1 MPQGQA
7 REKSLF
13 CDSPFR
19 LQEMRYKMKEKKQLW
34 KGIAIG
40 FAVTLVVIQAVM
52 FCNSFLNSRVREE
65 KQVNLT
71 DEAVQEKLTEI
82 EGLMNDYF
90 LDELDEEQIET
101 WLYKGAVAGLG
112 DPYAAYYTVEEY
124 QSLLD
129 STNGSYCGI
138 GVEISQNINT
148 GIVTVARVF
157 EDGPAMEAGLRPGDI
172 LYKVGDMEVT
182 GMDLTMVVSQIKGE
196 ENTKV
201 LISVARE
208 GEEDY
213 LEFQVERRTIEIQTV
228 GSAMLEDQIGYISIT
243 SFDDVTTDQFMKALD
258 ELETQGIKG
267 LIVDLRGNGGG
278 LVSSVCAIL
287 DRLLPEGLIVYTED
301 KYGNREEETS
311 DAEHYFDKP
320 LAVLVN
326 GNSASASEIFA
337 GAIKDYG
344 IGTLVG
350 TKTYGKGIVQKIY
363 PLHDGT
369 AVKLTVSKY
378 YTPKGNNIHE
388 IGIEPDVEIDLEEAL
403 KKEAVV
409 PLGEDNQLQKAMEVL
424 RPEIEKQ

>member
-1 MPQGQA
+1 
-7 REKSLF
+7 
-13 CDSPFR
+13 
-19 LQEMRYKMKEKKQLW
+19 MRQPLSAVGDEEDMDEKKQLW

-40 FAVTLVVIQAVM
+40 FAVTVIVIQAVM
-52 FCNSFLNSRVREE
+52 FGNKILTGAFGKGKSEE
-65 KQVNLT
+65 VNLT
-71 DEAVQEKLTEI
+71 NQEIQDKLTEI
-82 EGLMNDYF
+82 EALMNNYF

-112 DPYAAYYTVEEY
+112 DPYAAYYTEEEY
-124 QSLLD
+124 QSLRD

-157 EDGPAMEAGLRPGDI
+157 EDGPAMEAGLQPGDI

-182 GMDLTMVVSQIKGE
+182 GVDLTMVVSQIKGE
-196 ENTKV
+196 ENTQV
-201 LISVARE
+201 TISVVRE

-213 LEFQVERRTIEIQTV
+213 LELQVERRTIEIRTV
-228 GSAMLEDQIGYISIT
+228 SSAMLEDRIGYISIT
-243 SFDDVTTDQFMKALD
+243 SFDDVTTDQFIKALD
-258 ELETQGIKG
+258 ELEAQGMDG
-267 LIVDLRGNGGG
+267 LIVDLRDNGGG

-301 KYGNREEETS
+301 KYGNREEEHS

-363 PLHDGT
+363 PLQDGT

-388 IGIEPDVEIDLEEAL
+388 IGIEPDMEIDLEEAL

-409 PLGEDNQLQKAMEVL
+409 PLEKDNQLQKAKELLLGKME
-424 RPEIEKQ
+424 

>member
-1 MPQGQA
+1 MN
-7 REKSLF
+7 
-13 CDSPFR
+13 
-19 LQEMRYKMKEKKQLW
+19 EKKQLW

-52 FCNSFLNSRVREE
+52 FCNSLLKSRVREE

-172 LYKVGDMEVT
+172 LYKVGDAEVT

-243 SFDDVTTDQFMKALD
+243 SFDDVPTDQFTKALD

-388 IGIEPDVEIDLEEAL
+388 IGIEPDVEIDLRKL
-403 KKEAVV
+403 
-409 PLGEDNQLQKAMEVL
+409 
-424 RPEIEKQ
+424 

>member
-1 MPQGQA
+1 MN
-7 REKSLF
+7 
-13 CDSPFR
+13 
-19 LQEMRYKMKEKKQLW
+19 EKKQLW

-40 FAVTLVVIQAVM
+40 FAVTLVVIQAVL
-52 FCNSFLNSRVREE
+52 FCNSLLKSRVREE

-172 LYKVGDMEVT
+172 LYKVGDAEVT

-403 KKEAVV
+403 KKEVVV
-409 PLGEDNQLQKAMEVL
+409 PLGEDNQVQKALEVL

>member
-1 MPQGQA
+1 LRQPLSAVGDEEDM
-7 REKSLF
+7 
-13 CDSPFR
+13 D
-19 LQEMRYKMKEKKQLW
+19 EKKQLW

-40 FAVTLVVIQAVM
+40 FAVTVIVIQAVM
-52 FCNSFLNSRVREE
+52 FGNKILTGAFGKGKPEE
-65 KQVNLT
+65 VNLT
-71 DEAVQEKLTEI
+71 NQEIQEKLTEI
-82 EGLMNDYF
+82 EALMNNYF

-112 DPYAAYYTVEEY
+112 DPYAAYYTEEEY
-124 QSLLD
+124 QSLRD

-157 EDGPAMEAGLRPGDI
+157 EDGPAMEAGLQPGDI

-182 GMDLTMVVSQIKGE
+182 GVDLTMVVSQIKGE
-196 ENTKV
+196 ENTQV
-201 LISVARE
+201 TISVVRE

-213 LEFQVERRTIEIQTV
+213 LELQVERRTIEIRTV
-228 GSAMLEDQIGYISIT
+228 SSAMLEDRIGYISIT
-243 SFDDVTTDQFMKALD
+243 SFDDVTTDQFIKALD
-258 ELETQGIKG
+258 ELEAQGMDG
-267 LIVDLRGNGGG
+267 LIVDLRDNGGG

-301 KYGNREEETS
+301 KYGNREEEHS

-363 PLHDGT
+363 PLQDGT

-388 IGIEPDVEIDLEEAL
+388 IGIEPDVEIDLEESL

-409 PLGEDNQLQKAMEVL
+409 PLEKDNQLQKAKELVLEKME
-424 RPEIEKQ
+424 

>member
-1 MPQGQA
+1 MN
-7 REKSLF
+7 
-13 CDSPFR
+13 
-19 LQEMRYKMKEKKQLW
+19 EKKQLW

-52 FCNSFLNSRVREE
+52 FCNSLLKSRVREE

-363 PLHDGT
+363 PLQDGT

-403 KKEAVV
+403 KKEVVV
-409 PLGEDNQLQKAMEVL
+409 PLEEDNQLQKAMEVL